1 MFCFKGENSMS
12 CILTRRKKG
21 LVNID
26 FCQVFHHY
34 IQINENWLSY
44 GAGHTVRITLSLC
57 LFIGFIYVN
66 LIAALIEARFQELSK
81 RSATMVPDCSAR
93 RLYLK
98 IVDQNI
104 LSATLSKV
112 PLKYSYN

>member
-1 MFCFKGENSMS
+1 M
-12 CILTRRKKG
+12 
-21 LVNID
+21 NID

-57 LFIGFIYVN
+57 LFIDFIYYAI
-66 LIAALIEARFQELSK
+66 LIEALIEARFQELIK
-81 RSATMVPDCSAR
+81 RSAAVVPECSAR

-104 LSATLSKV
+104 LSATLSKA
-112 PLKYSYN
+112 PLKYSYK

>member
-1 MFCFKGENSMS
+1 M
-12 CILTRRKKG
+12 
-21 LVNID
+21 NID

-34 IQINENWLSY
+34 IQINENRLSY

-57 LFIGFIYVN
+57 LFIDFIYYVN
-66 LIAALIEARFQELSK
+66 LIEALIEARFQELSK
-81 RSATMVPDCSAR
+81 RSVAVVPECSAR

-104 LSATLSKV
+104 LIATLSKA
-112 PLKYSYN
+112 PLRYSYN

>member
-1 MFCFKGENSMS
+1 MS

-21 LVNID
+21 LMNID

-57 LFIGFIYVN
+57 LFIDFTYYVN
-66 LIAALIEARFQELSK
+66 LIEALIEARFQELSK
-81 RSATMVPDCSAR
+81 RSAAVVPECSAR

-104 LSATLSKV
+104 LSATLSKA

>member
-1 MFCFKGENSMS
+1 M
-12 CILTRRKKG
+12 
-21 LVNID
+21 NID
-26 FCQVFHHY
+26 FCQVSQHY

-57 LFIGFIYVN
+57 LFIYFTYYVI
-66 LIAALIEARFQELSK
+66 LIEALIEARFQEVSK
-81 RSATMVPDCSAR
+81 RSAAVVPECSER

-104 LSATLSKV
+104 LSATLSKA
-112 PLKYSYN
+112 PLKYSYK